1 MKLTLAD
8 CLWCCSFFFGQ
19 LRTRTRERTLYVQ
32 HINTCLE
39 SRARKSFLLEYC
51 YTENHYHS
59 YSPCKRMPTSY
70 EAQQHGDRPPPGA
83 PRKQVRGAHVGSMMA
98 ASAGVRIPSMNGND
112 TSTESNSFSTHA
124 GPSFRSDITSACDAA
139 ASLFGGDG
147 SGPSILEG
155 VRPIGG
161 PSTIAREPATASWL
175 SGRMLPPSEYDQPA
189 INYTDTP
196 TGRNVS
202 SGAAN
207 FHQDRLAF
215 QTPSAVRPT
224 PSSLYEQLSRGMAAT
239 RKQNGTIRTSLA
251 SSSGWGSP
259 RNMATS
265 GFRLGTQ
272 RFVSGESSGLG
283 VGSSRIPGDG
293 NLFNTPQHNL
303 EANSSHFLT
312 SRAPSIPL
320 PRFSFPQDLPSE
332 ESRIPNRTK
341 SRNSTGINRD
351 GSYNV
356 VRDEEDANN
365 SGLLALTPAMR
376 DQNYGLG
383 MTAIYPRMSK
393 GSNASSSITSATAAA
408 EKSKTMSE
416 PSDRQSNATFVEHAL
431 EVESYEGEEA
441 EKRRLNE
448 MRTGLRGQGSRG
460 DGVEAGESSSS
471 ILEIMRNW
479 REDAMKHH
487 LYDTAIFWGDKI
499 LSLETG
505 QIAWN
510 DAYNLA
516 TAYFLTHRYAQA
528 EHLLRTPLP
537 LAHLEEN
544 EDKEK
549 EDNAGNEDAEEE
561 LNAKASLEND
571 HDELSSAIAA
581 THKSSRLPAAMLA
594 KAYAS
599 QHFSNDGHLSDPYED
614 RDDLMTEDISRKLD
628 RKRKDRQ
635 FTISGTGT
643 ASEGGTSAPGSV
655 AGDMNGEMETDR
667 QDIRG
672 NHGEKQARH
681 SSDEEEISDKKVNE
695 AWREEQNLAMDE
707 VRRSENA
714 PPDGISLVNVS
725 IPCRYLAAQCMT
737 RQGKYQEALD
747 ELSDWK
753 SEHNDLLQQSYKQP
767 SRDGLIKLSSS
778 IWHLKGLIQ
787 LHLRNTEEAR
797 ESFMRSLSL
806 DIKNYESFDH
816 LVRGHL
822 LTATQQWD
830 FIQNLEYVAQAGDD
844 PAQLEALH
852 VVRLLYTARLDKSGR
867 IHAQQAAAA
876 RRQLVGIYGLGDSP
890 DVLLGLAEEMFSRMR
905 YEDAYTVTQRIMEL
919 CKDHEAS
926 LPVHIST
933 MYMIERLRPALYL
946 LAHHLTDT
954 DPDMA
959 AGWYAVGCWYFGTKR
974 WLEARKYFSKA
985 VQMDPRF
992 SPGWVAFAHTFAYEG
1007 ESDQAVISYST
1018 AERNFSSHY
1027 LIKLFLG
1034 MEHLSQGN
1042 LTLAELYLTGSAEV
1056 WEEDALSR
1064 NERGVV
1070 AYYSG
1075 KMEEAVRL
1083 FRSALEAAKDIQ
1095 QPAKAWISTHLNLAF
1110 ALRKIGQLSLAR
1122 QSFLR
1127 VLELDPDMSIAY
1139 TGVAM
1144 CLHGEGQLD
1153 EAITWYHRA
1162 LASEPTDKHANE
1174 LLSFAL
1180 QECASRTPTSFMNA
1194 ADRLIIEADDK
1205 RRMINAK
1212 VEDEGANLGK
1222 DPFGIKI
1229 ESGDQTAA
1237 IQSHSSTMDEGT
1249 REMTLGEGSVSI
1261 DMDESY

>member
-1 MKLTLAD
+1 
-8 CLWCCSFFFGQ
+8 
-19 LRTRTRERTLYVQ
+19 
-32 HINTCLE
+32 
-39 SRARKSFLLEYC
+39 
-51 YTENHYHS
+51 
-59 YSPCKRMPTSY
+59 MPTSY
-70 EAQQHGDRPPPGA
+70 EAQQQGDRPPPGA
-83 PRKQVRGAHVGSMMA
+83 PRKQTRGPHVGSTMTA
-98 ASAGVRIPSMNGND
+98 GAGVRIPSMNAND

-155 VRPIGG
+155 ARPIGG

-189 INYTDTP
+189 ITYADTP

-202 SGAAN
+202 SG
-207 FHQDRLAF
+207 FHQDRIAF

-224 PSSLYEQLSRGMAAT
+224 PSSLYEQISRGMAAT
-239 RKQNGTIRTSLA
+239 RKQNGNIRTSLA

-259 RNMATS
+259 RNMAPS
-265 GFRLGTQ
+265 GSRLATQ

-283 VGSSRIPGDG
+283 AGSSRIPGDG
-293 NLFNTPQHNL
+293 NLFNTPRHFPD
-303 EANSSHFLT
+303 ANSSHFLA
-312 SRAPSIPL
+312 SRAPSMPL
-320 PRFSFPQDLPSE
+320 PRFSFPHDIPSD
-332 ESRIPNRTK
+332 ESRIPNGTK
-341 SRNSTGINRD
+341 PRSSIGINRD

-376 DQNYGLG
+376 EKNNGLG
-383 MTAIYPRMSK
+383 MTAIFPRMSK
-393 GSNASSSITSATAAA
+393 DSNASSSMASATAAG
-408 EKSKTMSE
+408 EKSKTMSD
-416 PSDRQSNATFVEHAL
+416 PSDRQSNATFIEHAL

-460 DGVEAGESSSS
+460 DGVEAGQSSSS

-544 EDKEK
+544 EERDRELND
-549 EDNAGNEDAEEE
+549 ENDDAEEDFD
-561 LNAKASLEND
+561 AKNSLEDD
-571 HDELSSAIAA
+571 HDELKAAVAA

-594 KAYAS
+594 KTHAS
-599 QHFSNDGHLSDPYED
+599 QRFANDGHSSDPYKE
-614 RDDLMTEDISRKLD
+614 RDELMNGDGPYRLD

-635 FTISGTGT
+635 FTVSGTGT

-655 AGDMNGEMETDR
+655 AGDMNAEMETGRPGTSTRNTRTDSR
-667 QDIRG
+667 LS
-672 NHGEKQARH
+672 NHSGKQARY

-695 AWREEQNLAMDE
+695 AWREEQKLAMDE
-707 VRRSENA
+707 VRGSEIA

-753 SEHNDLLQQSYKQP
+753 SEHNDLLEQSYKQP

-830 FIQNLEYVAQAGDD
+830 FIQNLEYVAQAGED

-876 RRQLVGIYGLGDSP
+876 RRQLVGIYGLGNSP

-905 YEDAYTVTQRIMEL
+905 YEDAYTVTQRIMQL
-919 CKDHEAS
+919 CKNHEAS

-946 LAHHLTDT
+946 LAHHLTDA

-992 SPGWVAFAHTFAYEG
+992 APGWVAFAHTFAYEG

-1018 AERNFSSHY
+1018 AERNFSANY

-1075 KMEEAVRL
+1075 KMEEAIHL
-1083 FRSALEAAKDIQ
+1083 FRSALEAAKDVQ
-1095 QPAKAWISTHLNLAF
+1095 QPAKAWVSTHLNLAF
-1110 ALRKIGQLSLAR
+1110 ALRKIGQLPSAR

-1127 VLELDPDMSIAY
+1127 VLDLDPDMAIGY

-1144 CLHGEGQLD
+1144 CFHGEGEVD

-1162 LASEPTDKHANE
+1162 LASDPTDKHANE

-1180 QECASRTPTSFMNA
+1180 QESASRTPSNFMNA
-1194 ADRLIIEADDK
+1194 ADQLIIEAVDK
-1205 RRMINAK
+1205 RRNGKI
-1212 VEDEGANLGK
+1212 EDGSVNGLDTGK

-1237 IQSHSSTMDEGT
+1237 IQNQSSTMDEGT
-1249 REMTLGEGSVSI
+1249 REMTLAEGSASI

>member
-1 MKLTLAD
+1 
-8 CLWCCSFFFGQ
+8 
-19 LRTRTRERTLYVQ
+19 
-32 HINTCLE
+32 
-39 SRARKSFLLEYC
+39 
-51 YTENHYHS
+51 
-59 YSPCKRMPTSY
+59 MPTSF
-70 EAQQHGDRPPPGA
+70 EAQQQGDRPPPGA
-83 PRKQVRGAHVGSMMA
+83 PRKLNRGPQVGSMMA
-98 ASAGVRIPSMNGND
+98 PGAGVRIPSMNSND

-155 VRPIGG
+155 ARPIGG
-161 PSTIAREPATASWL
+161 PSTIAREPATTSWL

-189 INYTDTP
+189 ITYADTP

-207 FHQDRLAF
+207 FHQDRIAF
-215 QTPSAVRPT
+215 QTPSAARPT

-239 RKQNGTIRTSLA
+239 RKQNGNIRTSWA

-259 RNMATS
+259 RNAAPS
-265 GFRLGTQ
+265 GSRIGAQ

-293 NLFNTPQHNL
+293 NLFNTPRHHSD
-303 EANSSHFLT
+303 ANSSNFLT
-312 SRAPSIPL
+312 SRAPSMPL
-320 PRFSFPQDLPSE
+320 PRFSFPHDIQNDEL
-332 ESRIPNRTK
+332 RIPNGTK
-341 SRNSTGINRD
+341 PRGSIGINRD

-376 DQNYGLG
+376 EKNHGLG
-383 MTAIYPRMSK
+383 MTAIFPRTSK
-393 GSNASSSITSATAAA
+393 GSNASSSMASAAA
-408 EKSKTMSE
+408 EKSKTMSD
-416 PSDRQSNATFVEHAL
+416 PSDRQSNATFIEHAL

-460 DGVEAGESSSS
+460 DGVEAGQSSSS

-544 EDKEK
+544 EEK
-549 EDNAGNEDAEEE
+549 GREINNGNQDADEDSDSNLSLEDNQ
-561 LNAKASLEND
+561 
-571 HDELSSAIAA
+571 DELSAAIAA

-594 KAYAS
+594 KAQAL
-599 QHFSNDGHLSDPYED
+599 QHFANDDDSSDPYED
-614 RDDLMTEDISRKLD
+614 RDDFMNEDGPHKLD

-635 FTISGTGT
+635 FTVSGTGT

-655 AGDMNGEMETDR
+655 AGDLNGDLETDR
-667 QDIRG
+667 PRSSRIN
-672 NHGEKQARH
+672 NHNGKQARL
-681 SSDEEEISDKKVNE
+681 SSDDDEEISDKKVNE
-695 AWREEQNLAMDE
+695 AWKEEQKLAMGE
-707 VRRSENA
+707 VRRSEIA

-753 SEHNDLLQQSYKQP
+753 SEHNDILEQSYKQP

-830 FIQNLEYVAQAGDD
+830 FIQNLEYVAQAGED

-876 RRQLVGIYGLGDSP
+876 RRQLVGIYGLGNSP
-890 DVLLGLAEEMFSRMR
+890 DVLLGLAEEMFTRMR

-919 CKDHEAS
+919 CKNHEAS

-946 LAHHLTDT
+946 LAHHLTDA

-992 SPGWVAFAHTFAYEG
+992 APGWVAFAHTFAYEG

-1018 AERNFSSHY
+1018 AERNFSAHY

-1056 WEEDALSR
+1056 WEEDAPSR

-1075 KMEEAVRL
+1075 RLDEAILL
-1083 FRSALEAAKDIQ
+1083 FRSALEAAKDVQ

-1110 ALRKIGQLSLAR
+1110 ALRKTGQLPSAR

-1127 VLELDPDMSIAY
+1127 VLELDPDMSHAY

-1144 CLHGEGQLD
+1144 CFHGEGEVD

-1162 LASEPTDKHANE
+1162 LASDPTDKHAND

-1180 QECASRTPTSFMNA
+1180 QESASQTPTTFMSA
-1194 ADRLIIEADDK
+1194 ADQLIIEADDK
-1205 RRMINAK
+1205 RRMMNAK
-1212 VEDEGANLGK
+1212 IEDISSNGADTGK

-1229 ESGDQTAA
+1229 ESGDHTAA
-1237 IQSHSSTMDEGT
+1237 IQNQSSTMDEGT
-1249 REMTLGEGSVSI
+1249 REMTLAEGSVSI